1 MRQGQFRDKI
11 TDAVDEIESALNDV
25 LEPLKSVE
33 DIANWDVE
41 AVSPSNVQS
50 LQDAVIEAIKAAEE
64 LSKGLY

>member
-25 LEPLKSVE
+25 LEPLKAVE

-41 AVSPSNVQS
+41 AMSQSNVQS
-50 LQDAVIEAIKAAEE
+50 LQTAVIEAIKAAEE

>member
-25 LEPLKSVE
+25 LEPLKAVE

-41 AVSPSNVQS
+41 VLEAHNIGS
-50 LQDAVIEAIKAAEE
+50 LQTAIIEAIKAAEE

>member
-1 MRQGQFRDKI
+1 MKQSQLRNKI

-25 LEPLKSVE
+25 LEPLKAVE

-41 AVSPSNVQS
+41 ALDPSNIDSMQT
-50 LQDAVIEAIKAAEE
+50 AIIEAIKAAEE

>member
-25 LEPLKSVE
+25 LEPLKAVE

-50 LQDAVIEAIKAAEE
+50 LQDAVIEAIKAAKE

>member
-25 LEPLKSVE
+25 LEPLKAVE

>member
-25 LEPLKSVE
+25 LEPLKAVE

-41 AVSPSNVQS
+41 AVDPSSVQS
-50 LQDAVIEAIKAAEE
+50 LQEAVIEAIKAAEE

>member
-25 LEPLKSVE
+25 LEPLKAVE

-50 LQDAVIEAIKAAEE
+50 LQIAVIEAIKAAEE

>member
-1 MRQGQFRDKI
+1 MRQGQLRDKI

-25 LEPLKSVE
+25 LEPLKAVE

-41 AVSPSNVQS
+41 SLEAHNIGS
-50 LQDAVIEAIKAAEE
+50 LQTAIIEAVKAAEE